1 MEIIKIKANYKNTT
15 LLRLAKKYT
24 IDKVSFDNY
33 GTGSAS
39 DIVKDM
45 YNLFYYLECVKGEIR
60 FAKSCDNKRIEQLRA
75 GEFNYIVDF
84 SDKRLEPVQIVAVV

>member
-24 IDKVSFDNY
+24 IDKVNFDNC
-33 GTGSAS
+33 GTGGAS
-39 DIVKDM
+39 DKVKDM
-45 YNLFYYLECVKGEIR
+45 YNLFYYMECVKGEIR

-75 GEFNYIVDF
+75 VEFNYIVDF